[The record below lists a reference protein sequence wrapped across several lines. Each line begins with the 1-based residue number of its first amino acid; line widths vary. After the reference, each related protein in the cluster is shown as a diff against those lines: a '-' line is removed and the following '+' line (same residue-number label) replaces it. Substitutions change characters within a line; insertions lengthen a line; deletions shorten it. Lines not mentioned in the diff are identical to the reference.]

1 MSMDF
6 ATKFR
11 GYVRTATPL
20 IKVDTFDARA
30 TMRHIIEVMGETKLL
45 NDGKKTMLA
54 VTGISQWDI
63 STPEWMQRDVT
74 LKLNDEDNVLLREF
88 QLFKS

>member
-1 MSMDF
+1 MAMDF

-30 TMRHIIEVMGETKLL
+30 TMRHIPRFPPLP
-45 NDGKKTMLA
+45 LA
-54 VTGISQWDI
+54 PPYRSYG
-63 STPEWMQRDVT
+63 
-74 LKLNDEDNVLLREF
+74 
-88 QLFKS
+88 